1 MFDVKT
7 RGRSLSPLEL
17 EIMGSIEPADLIA
30 REDEGQLETSQPP
43 TLARLR
49 GIHHDIA
56 RLLATGLSPAEVSA
70 ITGYS
75 PSRISTL
82 QNDPS
87 FKELLSFYA
96 QKDAEVFVD
105 VRKRLAT
112 LGMDASAELSDR
124 LVDKPESFTNTQ
136 LIELTKAT
144 LDRAGYNPVAKSLT
158 ASVSVS
164 PEELATL
171 KASIPSSVEVREIMD
186 ATYKTEESADE

>member
-1 MFDVKT
+1 MTDVKT
-7 RGRSLSPLEL
+7 KGRSLLPLEL
-17 EIMGSIEPADLIA
+17 EILGSIEPADLVS
-30 REDEGQLETSQPP
+30 RSEENQLTTSQTP

-56 RLLATGLSPAEVSA
+56 RLLATGLTPAEVSA
-70 ITGYS
+70 ATGYS
-75 PSRISTL
+75 LSRISTL

-87 FKELLSFYA
+87 FKELLSFYSE
-96 QKDAEVFVD
+96 KDKEVFVD

-124 LVDKPESFTNTQ
+124 LIDKPESFTNTQ

-158 ASVSVS
+158 ANVSVS
-164 PEELATL
+164 SDELAQL
-171 KASIPSSVEVREIMD
+171 RASVPSNVEVREVMD
-186 ATYKTEESADE
+186 ASYKVEDSDE

>member
-1 MFDVKT
+1 MNDVKT

-56 RLLATGLSPAEVSA
+56 RLLATGLSPSEVSA

-171 KASIPSSVEVREIMD
+171 KASIPSSVEVREVMD
-186 ATYKTEESADE
+186 ATYKTEDSADE

>member
-1 MFDVKT
+1 MNDVKT

-56 RLLATGLSPAEVSA
+56 RLLSTGLSPAEVSA

-164 PEELATL
+164 PEELASL
-171 KASIPSSVEVREIMD
+171 KASIPSSVEVREVMD
-186 ATYKTEESADE
+186 ATYKTEDSTDE

>member
-1 MFDVKT
+1 MTDVKT
-7 RGRSLSPLEL
+7 KGRSLLPLEL
-17 EIMGSIEPADLIA
+17 EILGSIEPADLIS
-30 REDEGQLETSQPP
+30 RESDGGLTTSQTP

-56 RLLATGLSPAEVSA
+56 RLLATGLTPAEVSA
-70 ITGYS
+70 ATGYS

-87 FKELLSFYA
+87 FKELLSFYS

-124 LVDKPESFTNTQ
+124 LIDKPESFTNTQ

-144 LDRAGYNPVAKSLT
+144 LDRAGYNPVAKSQSVNVTVSSDELAQLR
-158 ASVSVS
+158 ASV
-164 PEELATL
+164 
-171 KASIPSSVEVREIMD
+171 PSNVEVREVMD
-186 ATYKTEESADE
+186 ASYKAEDSDE

>member
-1 MFDVKT
+1 MNDVKT

-17 EIMGSIEPADLIA
+17 EIMDSIEPADLIA

-171 KASIPSSVEVREIMD
+171 KASIPSSVEVREVMD
-186 ATYKTEESADE
+186 ATYKTEDSADE

>member
-1 MFDVKT
+1 MTDVKT
-7 RGRSLSPLEL
+7 KGRSLLPLEL
-17 EIMGSIEPADLIA
+17 EILGSIEPDDLIS
-30 REDEGQLETSQPP
+30 RESDGGLVTSQTP

-56 RLLATGLSPAEVSA
+56 RLLATGLTPAEVSA
-70 ITGYS
+70 ATGYS

-87 FKELLSFYA
+87 FKELLSFYSE
-96 QKDAEVFVD
+96 KDKEVFVD

-124 LVDKPESFTNTQ
+124 LIDKPESFTNTQ

-144 LDRAGYNPVAKSLT
+144 LDRAGYNPVAKSQSVNVTVSSDELAQLR
-158 ASVSVS
+158 ASV
-164 PEELATL
+164 
-171 KASIPSSVEVREIMD
+171 PSNVEVREVMD
-186 ATYKTEESADE
+186 ASYKVEDSDE

>member
-1 MFDVKT
+1 MTDVKT
-7 RGRSLSPLEL
+7 KGRSLLPLEL
-17 EIMGSIEPADLIA
+17 EILGSIEPADLVS
-30 REDEGQLETSQPP
+30 RSEENQLTTSQTP

-56 RLLATGLSPAEVSA
+56 RLLATGLTPAEVSA
-70 ITGYS
+70 ATGYS

-87 FKELLSFYA
+87 FKELLSFYSE
-96 QKDAEVFVD
+96 KDKEVFVD

-124 LVDKPESFTNTQ
+124 LIDKPESFTNTQ

-158 ASVSVS
+158 ANVSVS
-164 PEELATL
+164 SDELAQL
-171 KASIPSSVEVREIMD
+171 RASVPSNVEVREVMD
-186 ATYKTEESADE
+186 ASYKVEDSDE

>member
-1 MFDVKT
+1 MTDVKT
-7 RGRSLSPLEL
+7 KGRSLLPLEL
-17 EIMGSIEPADLIA
+17 EIIGSIEPADLIS
-30 REDEGQLETSQPP
+30 RSEENQLTTSQTP

-56 RLLATGLSPAEVSA
+56 RLLATGLTPAEVSA
-70 ITGYS
+70 ATGYS

-87 FKELLSFYA
+87 FKELLSFYSK
-96 QKDAEVFVD
+96 KDKEVFVD

-124 LVDKPESFTNTQ
+124 LIDKPESFTNTQ

-158 ASVSVS
+158 ANVSVS
-164 PEELATL
+164 SDELAQL
-171 KASIPSSVEVREIMD
+171 RASVPSNVEVREVMD
-186 ATYKTEESADE
+186 ASYKVEDSDE